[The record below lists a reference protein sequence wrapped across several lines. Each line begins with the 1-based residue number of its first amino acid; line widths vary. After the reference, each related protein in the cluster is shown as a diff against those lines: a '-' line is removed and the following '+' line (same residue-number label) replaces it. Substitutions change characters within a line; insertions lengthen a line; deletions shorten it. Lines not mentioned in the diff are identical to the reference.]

1 MKLYPLVLR
10 HFLIFYWYF
19 VLSLHK
25 ATIITSRTHKHII
38 LVWHHHSSPSLQ
50 FLRMSCSH
58 LYIWRFLILRN
69 SAPFISTDN
78 KNLHPNSRS
87 MNKNDFEERN
97 LQQLYTLQPAIK
109 YYTYQSFEENY
120 WIYKYGNNFDWNN
133 FDLSQFKYPL
143 DYEKFTFVIPINL
156 FFSPKKK
163 KIKKKEKQK
172 VMSWHKGLLRFD
184 WENFITC
191 FTLCFMQCLFYIMS
205 AWQRIYC
212 ILWTNIN
219 ILAGIGIYLLKA
231 RL

>member
-38 LVWHHHSSPSLQ
+38 LVWHHHSSPSWQ

-133 FDLSQFKYPL
+133 FDWLIAIQISTRL
-143 DYEKFTFVIPINL
+143 W
-156 FFSPKKK
+156 
-163 KIKKKEKQK
+163 KI
-172 VMSWHKGLLRFD
+172 
-184 WENFITC
+184 
-191 FTLCFMQCLFYIMS
+191 YICNT
-205 AWQRIYC
+205 Y
-212 ILWTNIN
+212 
-219 ILAGIGIYLLKA
+219 
-231 RL
+231 